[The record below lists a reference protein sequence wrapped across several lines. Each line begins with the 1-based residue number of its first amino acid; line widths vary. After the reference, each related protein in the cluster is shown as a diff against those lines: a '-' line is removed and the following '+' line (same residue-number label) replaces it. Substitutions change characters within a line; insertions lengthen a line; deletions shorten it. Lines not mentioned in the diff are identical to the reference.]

1 MTSAI
6 DDEELS
12 ISLPAYDS
20 SRTLPPLTPIT
31 SPPLRTPQTPL
42 AASPATITSMNRL
55 SQYKQVCLLGEGSF
69 GKVKL
74 ARHKVT
80 GQEVA
85 MKIISRRK
93 LISRDM
99 AGRVEREI
107 QYLQLLRHPHIIKLY
122 TVIMNKQDIIMVLE
136 YAPMELF
143 DYIVKHGRLDEKK
156 SRKMFQ
162 QIICAVEYC
171 HRHKIVHRDLKPENL
186 LLDKNFDVKIADF
199 GLSNIM
205 TDGNFLK
212 TSCGSPNYAAPE
224 VISGKLYA
232 GPEVDVWSCG
242 VILYVFLVGRLPFD
256 DEFIP
261 TLFKKIQAGNFHIP
275 NHLPPGATN
284 IIKRCLQ
291 VHPVQRMTIQEIR
304 SDDWF
309 LKDLPAYLRP
319 PVEEFLDTGIDP
331 TKAIDPRQLAPG
343 KSAEVVERIHEKV
356 VGKLG
361 KTMGYAKEDVKD
373 ALSKD
378 EPSAIKDAYLI
389 VRENQLMAE
398 NQNRKLYKDTCS
410 THLLTQPAQHR
421 KDNPVLEEFW
431 KSSPPVTSSYA
442 GFASLG
448 RRLSKNDEIAPLTP
462 TKREDLHRNSRTLSD
477 AASITK
483 EAEERV
489 SSVRVLNTS
498 LPFIHEDVLEQRRK
512 AREAGEDPDL
522 AVSAPQQGETEGS
535 ATDRSSPSIPEQKI
549 DPSTNKLVVRSKE
562 EQEATSR
569 ALKPHA
575 RIPNAA
581 NETRGHREKPEG
593 MTPVPEKAPSSSKPK
608 ARKWQFGIRSRNA
621 PFEAMKCLYNA
632 LEAQKAVWEVI
643 PALASEPDGS
653 GEDGK
658 ENMPPSPPDLGESE
672 QHTVL
677 QSRYPGLPSD
687 YYVPRDPWF
696 IRARMLKRGMFAPG
710 EGPTFSATNSAVNLS
725 AEQNIRRKVEEMG
738 GYLSGEFQ
746 NSSKSNGAD
755 GSISKPNSQPSS
767 AQNTRPSTGVGESS
781 VPGHEAFT
789 GPGQIVSRSGSMT
802 STPGREPSPYIGVW
816 VFIDIQLYM
825 LETNNFMV
833 DFKCDGY
840 QNVRWDLN
848 YSSRTPRTGSS
859 SRMTS
864 PAQSRPAS
872 GFGTVKPG
880 EQFPMHDADGHS
892 KVHAENG
899 ESKGEWRPVSKR
911 IRNKEKE
918 ITSPYPYLDVASDL
932 IAQLAVAN

>member
-6 DDEELS
+6 DDDELS

-20 SRTLPPLTPIT
+20 SKSLPPLTPVT
-31 SPPLRTPQTPL
+31 SPALRTPQTPL
-42 AASPATITSMNRL
+42 SASPATITSMNRL
-55 SQYKQVCLLGEGSF
+55 SQYKQVRLLGEGSF

-122 TVIMNKQDIIMVLE
+122 TVIMSKQDIIMVLE

-156 SRKMFQ
+156 SRKLFQ

-186 LLDKNFDVKIADF
+186 LLDKNYDVKIADF

-275 NHLPPGATN
+275 HHLPPGATS

-304 SDDWF
+304 QDEWF
-309 LKDLPAYLRP
+309 LKDLPAYLRL
-319 PVEEFLDTGIDP
+319 PVEDFLDTGIDP
-331 TKAIDPRQLAPG
+331 TKAIDPRQLVPG
-343 KSAEVVERIHEKV
+343 KPAEVVERIHEKV

-361 KTMGYAKEDVKD
+361 ITMGYAREDVKD

-398 NQNRKLYKDTCS
+398 SQNRKYLGQPLHS
-410 THLLTQPAQHR
+410 LILTKIAQHR
-421 KDNPVLEEFW
+421 KDNPVLDEFW
-431 KSSPPVTSSYA
+431 KSSPPISSHYA
-442 GFASLG
+442 GFASIGRSLG
-448 RRLSKNDEIAPLTP
+448 KNDDIVPLTP
-462 TKREDLHRNSRTLSD
+462 TQRDGLHRNSRALSD
-477 AASITK
+477 APSVPK
-483 EAEERV
+483 EPEERV
-489 SSVRVLNTS
+489 SNVRVLNTS
-498 LPFIHEDVLEQRRK
+498 LPYIHDDILEQRRK

-522 AVSAPQQGETEGS
+522 TAIASQQTESDGS
-535 ATDRSSPSIPEQKI
+535 STDRSSPSIPEQKI

-569 ALKPHA
+569 ALKPHT
-575 RIPNAA
+575 RIPNAV
-581 NETRGHREKPEG
+581 NEPRGHREKPEG
-593 MTPVPEKAPSSSKPK
+593 MTPVPEKEKAPSSSKPK

-621 PFEAMKCLYNA
+621 PFEAMRCLYNA

-643 PALASEPDGS
+643 PALASEADANGD
-653 GEDGK
+653 EGK
-658 ENMPPSPPDLGESE
+658 ENIPPSPPHLGEGG
-672 QHTVL
+672 QHVVL
-677 QSRYPGLPSD
+677 QNRYPGLPSD

-710 EGPTFSATNSAVNLS
+710 EGPTFSATNSIVNLA
-725 AEQNIRRKVEEMG
+725 AEQNIRKRVEEIG
-738 GYLSGEFQ
+738 GYLSGDFQ
-746 NSSKSNGAD
+746 TAPKPNGAE
-755 GSISKPNSQPSS
+755 GSASKPNSQPTS
-767 AQNTRPSTGVGESS
+767 AQNTRPNSGLGENSMTS
-781 VPGHEAFT
+781 HDPFNA
-789 GPGQIVSRSGSMT
+789 PNQAISRSCSMT
-802 STPGREPSPYIGVW
+802 STPGREPNPNIGVW

-840 QNVRWDLN
+840 QNVRFDAN
-848 YSSRTPRTGSS
+848 YSSRTSRTGNS

-864 PAQSRPAS
+864 PAQSRPNS
-872 GFGTVKPG
+872 GFSTVRPG
-880 EQFPMHDADGHS
+880 DQLQGHDVDG
-892 KVHAENG
+892 ENG
-899 ESKGEWRPVSKR
+899 ERGEWRPTSKR
-911 IRNKEKE
+911 FRNKEKE